1 MTILVVDDEPIL
13 REMVTRRLVKDGYK
27 VTAAESA
34 EQAWLHFRKQQ
45 PDLIIL
51 DVMLPGRTGFDLSK
65 TIRQHSQV
73 PILFL
78 SARAGEE
85 DRLRGFSVGGDDY
98 LTKPFNLAELS
109 ARVAAI
115 LRRTY
120 PTEAPSDV
128 IAGNIR
134 IDADRCE
141 AFLGDAKLDL
151 TPREF
156 ALLHFFVS
164 HPGKVFRRE
173 TLIERVWGPNAF
185 VTPRTVDV
193 HVRWLRE
200 KIEDDPARPRHILT
214 ARGFGYRFEP

>member
-1 MTILVVDDEPIL
+1 MKILVVEDEPIL
-13 REMVTRRLVKDGYK
+13 RETVTRRLQRDGYN

-34 EQAWLHFRKQQ
+34 EQAWLRFKKDH
-45 PDLIIL
+45 PDLIVL
-51 DVMLPGRTGFDLSK
+51 DIMLPGRNGFDFSK
-65 TIRQHSQV
+65 TIRQHSKV

-78 SARAGEE
+78 SARTSEE
-85 DRLRGFSVGGDDY
+85 DRLRGFIVGGDDY

-115 LRRTY
+115 LRRAY
-120 PTEAPSDV
+120 PEEKPQVEA
-128 IAGNIR
+128 GKIR
-134 IDADRCE
+134 VNPDTCE
-141 AFLGDAKLDL
+141 AFCGDRKLDL
-151 TPREF
+151 TPKEF

-173 TLIERVWGPNAF
+173 TLIERVWGPNAY

-200 KIEDDPARPRHILT
+200 KIEDDPAHPQHLIT